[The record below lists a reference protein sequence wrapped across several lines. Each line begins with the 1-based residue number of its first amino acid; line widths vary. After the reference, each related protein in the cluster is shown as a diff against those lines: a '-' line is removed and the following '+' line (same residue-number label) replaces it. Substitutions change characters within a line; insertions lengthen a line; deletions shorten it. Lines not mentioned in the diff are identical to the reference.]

1 MHQRHT
7 ISLYKII
14 RHLNSLRRRLKQQD
28 QYVRQH
34 LPPLLLSLEEGQS
47 QKFPDKAV
55 KRVIKY
61 WQLAL
66 NIVCNNLYHLT
77 GKDLSGEEQQRI
89 LLLSIFG
96 PLYDDL
102 FDDNILSH
110 EEIESFTLYP
120 EKHDPQSFTAHI
132 AKKAYLQ
139 VLALSPDRELV
150 IRHLH
155 NVFTWQKAS
164 LRQMCEDVA
173 EDELY
178 EITYQKSYHSV
189 LLFCSVLD
197 HYPADNIVEM
207 LYPMA
212 GLLQLTN
219 DAFDVYKDIN
229 SGIYTIPN
237 LYRDF
242 DKLQQQFMADVA
254 RFNHALRHLPFSR
267 HAKGNYS
274 ITIHALH
281 AMGWMAIAQLK
292 ENTRGVSNMAEL
304 AALGRKALVCD
315 MDNLQQKMRWVKEV
329 KYLVN
334 YH

>member
-1 MHQRHT
+1 MQRHT
-7 ISLYKII
+7 VSLYKVI
-14 RHLNSLRRRLKQQD
+14 RHLNRLRQRLKEQD
-28 QYVRQH
+28 EYVRLH
-34 LPPLLLSLEEGQS
+34 LPTLLNALEAGQPG
-47 QKFPDKAV
+47 QFPASAV
-55 KRVIKY
+55 KRVTKY

-66 NIVCNNLYHLT
+66 NVVCNNLYHLA
-77 GKDLSGEEQQRI
+77 GRELREDEHHRI

-110 EEIESFTLYP
+110 EAIEAFTLYP
-120 EKHDPQSFTAHI
+120 EKHHPQSFEEHVAQ
-132 AKKAYLQ
+132 KAYLQ
-139 VLALSPDRELV
+139 LLELSPDRELV

-155 NVFTWQKAS
+155 NVFIWQKAS
-164 LRQMCEDVA
+164 LRQMSSDISE
-173 EDELY
+173 EELY
-178 EITYQKSYHSV
+178 RITYEKSYHSV

-197 HYPADNIVEM
+197 HYPADDILKM

-219 DAFDVYKDIN
+219 DAFDVYKDVN
-229 SGIYTIPN
+229 SGIHTVPN
-237 LYRDF
+237 FYRNF
-242 DKLQQQFMADVA
+242 DKLQQQFLTDVA
-254 RFNHALRHLPFSR
+254 AFNRMLRKMPFSR
-267 HAKGNYS
+267 KAKGAYG

-292 ENTRGVSNMAEL
+292 INTAGVCSMEEL

-315 MDNLQQKMRWVKEV
+315 MDNLRQKMRWVKQV
-329 KYLVN
+329 KYFVN